1 MTGQTVIPSV
11 STASVSHRPLTVVL
25 LTCAT
30 AAMSFAGAV
39 TLPALL
45 TFVLPGVAVG
55 ALASARGVLTGHWLQ
70 GLCFGSAAGLVW
82 AEVVNLVGGDLSGPI
97 ARSTLITAAGTAAAL
112 GLAACP
118 APAAFLAPV
127 AGIVLGA
134 VLLGSAGEVAYVAV
148 ATAIAA
154 MLALAWLESEGRK
167 WLVAPRAVGAVVA
180 LTLFSGGAS
189 VVALTLQHQLD
200 TNATVVVAPGLALPT
215 LRPPWDTSSP
225 TPTPTPTASS
235 PAAQTPTSTITPSP
249 APAGDVNSAWLMWAL
264 AVFAVGLLTLGL
276 LILARWLW
284 VRWAWSRLRRRL
296 RRGTPEAQVIG
307 AWWWA
312 KYRLAYHGVALTAS
326 IPPGEGAS
334 TASSPLPPSARAAF
348 QALSELTSLA
358 AFAKAAT
365 LDAATADDAWRMADE
380 VDQIPSQGT
389 RMHRC
394 AAWNRLPAPADRL

>member
-112 GLAACP
+112 GLAACR

-134 VLLGSAGEVAYVAV
+134 VLLGSAAEVAYVAV

-154 MLALAWLESEGRK
+154 MLALAWLESGGRK
-167 WLVAPRAVGAVVA
+167 WLLAPRAVGAVVA
-180 LTLFSGGAS
+180 MTLFSGGAS
-189 VVALTLQHQLD
+189 VVALILQHQVD
-200 TNATVVVAPGLALPT
+200 TNATVVVAPDLALPT

-225 TPTPTPTASS
+225 TPAPTPTASS
-235 PAAQTPTSTITPSP
+235 PAAQTPSSTTRP
-249 APAGDVNSAWLMWAL
+249 ARLPASEANSAWLRLAL
-264 AVFAVGLLTLGL
+264 AVFALVLLTMVL

-296 RRGTPEAQVIG
+296 QSGTPEEQVIG

-312 KYRLAYHGVALTAS
+312 KYRLAHHGMIVSDSQSPDELATTDL
-326 IPPGEGAS
+326 
-334 TASSPLPPSARAAF
+334 SSRLPRSVTLPF
-348 QALSELTSLA
+348 QDLSRLTSRV
-358 AFAKAAT
+358 AFAGRLPFDPGAPAA
-365 LDAATADDAWRMADE
+365 AWQTADE
-380 VDQIPSQGT
+380 VN
-389 RMHRC
+389 R
-394 AAWNRLPAPADRL
+394 AASELLITNRWLALNRAPEV